1 MPQKWSLFLEYNF
14 FPLDGP
20 FGVRRKKD
28 DLDDQGGQCSPRD
41 TTQSAVIVI
50 YFLTARD
57 KYKDSSPYRKKKSK
71 KDKEILT

>member
-1 MPQKWSLFLEYNF
+1 MPQKWSLFLEYYF

-28 DLDDQGGQCSPRD
+28 DLDDQGGQCNPRD
-41 TTQSAVIVI
+41 TTQSAVIGI
-50 YFLTARD
+50 YFLTA
-57 KYKDSSPYRKKKSK
+57 KDTCNDRSPYGKKISK